1 MGRVNRLLE
10 RRVLRRAAD
19 QALLTALTQRP
30 DGAAPGQPGGAP
42 DKDFEYTRFTPTGA
56 GESYDREPVTAPIP
70 VAEIQRAASEQPI
83 DALPEPVDVY
93 DLVPDQPEA
102 LVVEAPELLP
112 EEPDDFGWDDHVELP
127 PNPVEARPLR
137 ARPLAAATLVHP
149 AAEMP
154 MPQYRPQPWYRT
166 KQAVTV
172 LAAAVTVAVVSGGWL
187 LLRGPSTA
195 VEKSHTEAPTSAP
208 PPPSG
213 QRCAAAPG
221 SPSAPATTAPD
232 GGTGV
237 FRPAT
242 AVFGAVAQHAD
253 RAGEAGGRCHTDA
266 GHASADERGPG
277 AAAG

>member
-1 MGRVNRLLE
+1 MGRVNRLME

-19 QALLTALTQRP
+19 QALLTSLQRP
-30 DGAAPGQPGGAP
+30 DGAAQGQPGGAP
-42 DKDFEYTRFTPTGA
+42 DRDFEYTRFTPTGA

-102 LVVEAPELLP
+102 LVVEAPEPLP

-154 MPQYRPQPWYRT
+154 MPPYRPQPWYRT

-187 LLRGPSTA
+187 LLG
-195 VEKSHTEAPTSAP
+195 
-208 PPPSG
+208 
-213 QRCAAAPG
+213 
-221 SPSAPATTAPD
+221 APAPRSKNRIPRR
-232 GGTGV
+232 
-237 FRPAT
+237 RPAPRPHR
-242 AVFGAVAQHAD
+242 GALRPQ
-253 RAGEAGGRCHTDA
+253 R
-266 GHASADERGPG
+266 
-277 AAAG
+277 